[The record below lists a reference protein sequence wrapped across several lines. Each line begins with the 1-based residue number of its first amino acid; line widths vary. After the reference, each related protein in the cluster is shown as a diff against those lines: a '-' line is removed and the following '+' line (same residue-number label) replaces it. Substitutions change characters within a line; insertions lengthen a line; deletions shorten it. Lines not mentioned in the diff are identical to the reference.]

1 MSSILTP
8 SAQRDH
14 ASPSWNA
21 GPSECDTDC
30 YHFAPPFMAY
40 YHFSPYA
47 ATIHESTFG
56 FSSCVWDEV
65 FPLISLITFE
75 GRTEFLPDFEW
86 SLAYFQST
94 VIVVDMGHHSC

>member
-1 MSSILTP
+1 MSSILTA
-8 SAQRDH
+8 SAQRDR
-14 ASPSWNA
+14 AAPSWNA

-30 YHFAPPFMAY
+30 YHFAPPFMTY
-40 YHFSPYA
+40 YVSPYA

-65 FPLISLITFE
+65 FPLISPVYFE
-75 GRTEFLPDFEW
+75 GRTEFLPDFAW

-94 VIVVDMGHHSC
+94 VIVVDMGRHSC